1 MRRMENTGQSP
12 EFSGLAKH
20 PPRSI
25 AFEMAVLFL
34 NQLEPRVA
42 ENPELLVS
50 TEAIL
55 SLAIIRQSD
64 REMWAHWRAFLA
76 RYQKAELI
84 EHLLREPAQ
93 ISIENQ
99 SKAARLI
106 TLTLNEGVE
115 FFHDFTQRGWVSL
128 RSDSHWENHQIRSRA
143 FILFLSRLYYRETGE
158 APGTQAVRAALEQ
171 FEAVALFDGERCQIH
186 LRVAE
191 HDGQLYLDLCDDHWR
206 AVQIDPRGWRMVDQ
220 PPVKFYRSRGSQP
233 LSEPKPG
240 GSLEELRPFLN
251 VDEHA
256 WTLIRGFL
264 VATLRPDVPCPV
276 LVVKGDQGAGKSTA
290 CRAISRLIDPRTSAL
305 RGAPHN
311 VRDLV
316 AAARNSWLVCF
327 DNLSH
332 LPEEL
337 ADAACRLATGGGFGG
352 RELYSDHEEA
362 VFDATRPLVFN
373 AIPDLGA
380 ARPDLLDRALIVELQ
395 GIRADVRR
403 DERCLWREFDEARP
417 RILGGLL
424 DALAAGL
431 RRLPGMKLDQLPRM
445 ADFAAWVTA
454 CEQGLGLVPGAFLEV
469 YKRSRTDA
477 QSLALEVSPLY
488 EPIRAL
494 AGTGFS
500 GTIAELLTQLNKLI
514 SDDTR
519 RSRRWPKAPNALS
532 NALRRMATNLRE
544 AGIELEFR
552 RPDHSGRRIV
562 FIRMA
567 ASTSKSSSASSATH
581 HTRNG

>member
-1 MRRMENTGQSP
+1 MEKAGQLP
-12 EFSGLAKH
+12 EYSRLAKG

-25 AFEMAVLFL
+25 AIEMAVLFL

-55 SLAIIRQSD
+55 SFAIVRQSD

-84 EHLLREPAQ
+84 EHLLREPPQ

-106 TLTLNEGVE
+106 RLARDEGVE
-115 FFHDFTQRGWVSL
+115 CFHDPAQRGWVSL
-128 RSDSHWENHQIRSRA
+128 RSDDHWETHQIRSRA
-143 FILFLSRLYYRETGE
+143 FILFLSRLYYRATSE
-158 APGTQAVRAALEQ
+158 APGTAAVHAALEQ
-171 FEAVALFDGERCQIH
+171 FEAMALWSPVH
-186 LRVAE
+186 LRLAE
-191 HDGQLYLDLCDDHWR
+191 HDGRLYLDLCDDRWR
-206 AVQIDPRGWRMVDQ
+206 AVQIDPQGWRVVDQ
-220 PPVKFYRSRGSQP
+220 PPIKFYRSRGSQP
-233 LSEPKPG
+233 LPEPQPG
-240 GSLEELRPFLN
+240 GSLDELRPFLN
-251 VDEHA
+251 VDDYA
-256 WTLIRGFL
+256 WTLIRAFL
-264 VATLRPDVPCPV
+264 VAALRPDVPCPV
-276 LVVKGDQGAGKSTA
+276 LVIKGDQGAGKSTA
-290 CRAISRLIDPRTSAL
+290 CRAINRLIDPRSSVL
-305 RGAPHN
+305 RGAPHD

-337 ADAACRLATGGGFGG
+337 ADAACRLTTGGGFGG

-395 GIRADVRR
+395 GIRPDVRR
-403 DERCLWREFDEARP
+403 DERRLWREFDEVRP

-424 DALAAGL
+424 DAVAAGL
-431 RRLPGMKLDQLPRM
+431 RRLPEMKLDQLPRM
-445 ADFAAWVTA
+445 ADFVAWVTA
-454 CEQGLGLVPGAFLEV
+454 CEQNLGLVPGAFLEA
-469 YKRSRTDA
+469 YERSRSDA

-488 EPIRAL
+488 EPLRQL
-494 AGTGFS
+494 AGIPFRSTTS
-500 GTIAELLTQLNKLI
+500 DLLAQLSRRA

-519 RSRRWPKAPNALS
+519 RTPGWPRGPSALS
-532 NALRRMATNLRE
+532 NALRRMAAYLRS
-544 AGIELEFR
+544 AGIVLEFHR
-552 RPDHSGRRIV
+552 QQHRGV
-562 FIRMA
+562 C
-567 ASTSKSSSASSATH
+567 
-581 HTRNG
+581 

>member
-1 MRRMENTGQSP
+1 MENAGQLP
-12 EFSGLAKH
+12 EYSGLAKH

-25 AFEMAVLFL
+25 AVEMAVLFL

-55 SLAIIRQSD
+55 SFAIVRQSD
-64 REMWAHWRAFLA
+64 REMWTHWRAFLT

-99 SKAARLI
+99 SRAARLI
-106 TLTLNEGVE
+106 RLALDEGVE
-115 FFHDFTQRGWVSL
+115 CFHDPAQRGWVSL
-128 RSDSHWENHQIRSRA
+128 RSDGHWENHQIRSRA

-158 APGTQAVRAALEQ
+158 APGSQAVRAALEQ
-171 FEAVALFDGERCQIH
+171 FDAMALFDGERCPVH

-191 HDGQLYLDLCDDHWR
+191 HDGRLYLDLCDDRWR
-206 AVQIDPRGWRMVDQ
+206 AVQIDPQGWRVVDR
-220 PPVKFYRSRGSQP
+220 PPAKFYRSRGSQP
-233 LSEPKPG
+233 LPEPQPG
-240 GSLEELRPFLN
+240 GSLDELRPFLN
-251 VDEHA
+251 IDEFA

-264 VATLRPDVPCPV
+264 VAALRPDVPCPV

-290 CRAISRLIDPRTSAL
+290 CRAISRLIDPRSSAL
-305 RGAPHN
+305 RGAPHD

-380 ARPDLLDRALIVELQ
+380 ARPDFLDRALIVELQ
-395 GIRADVRR
+395 GIRPDVRR
-403 DERCLWREFDEARP
+403 DERSLWREFDEARP
-417 RILGGLL
+417 RILGRLL

-431 RRLPGMKLDQLPRM
+431 RRLPEMKLDQLPRM

-454 CEQGLGLVPGAFLEV
+454 CEPSLGLVPGGFLEA
-469 YKRSRTDA
+469 YERSRTDA
-477 QSLALEVSPLY
+477 QNLALEVSPLY

-494 AGTGFS
+494 VATGFC
-500 GTIAELLTQLNKLI
+500 GTTAELLAQLNKLV

-544 AGIELEFR
+544 GGIELEFS
-552 RPDHSGRRIV
+552 RPDHSGRRMV
-562 FIRMA
+562 SIRTA
-567 ASTSKSSSASSATH
+567 ASTSKSSSASSAAALGGH
-581 HTRNG
+581 